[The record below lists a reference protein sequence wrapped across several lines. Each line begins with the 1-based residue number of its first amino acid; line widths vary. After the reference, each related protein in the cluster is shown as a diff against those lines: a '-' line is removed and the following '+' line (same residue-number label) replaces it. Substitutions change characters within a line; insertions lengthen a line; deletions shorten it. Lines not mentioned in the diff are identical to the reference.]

1 MKRIYCVLPM
11 IAGLFLLPVF
21 GGITLLV
28 YAIELFYGQ
37 QRQLDGTKAAL
48 RVCNEAYEGL
58 NKLILKAWR
67 DA

>member
-21 GGITLLV
+21 GGITFLV
-28 YAIELFYGQ
+28 YTIESFYGQ
-37 QRQLDGTKAAL
+37 RQLNGTKAAL

-67 DA
+67 AA